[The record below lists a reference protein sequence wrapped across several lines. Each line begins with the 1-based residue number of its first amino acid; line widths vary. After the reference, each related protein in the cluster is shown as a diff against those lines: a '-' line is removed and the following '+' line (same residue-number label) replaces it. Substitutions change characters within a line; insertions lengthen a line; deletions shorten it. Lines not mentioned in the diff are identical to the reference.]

1 MEAWT
6 SDILA
11 AYEEAKGNNYEEEQC
26 YGKLYYW
33 YKKRKVCCGNG
44 N

>member
-11 AYEEAKGNNYEEEQC
+11 AYEESKNNWGKVNY
-26 YGKLYYW
+26 YGKNDNRTV
-33 YKKRKVCCGNG
+33 KRKRNWKIGKI
-44 N
+44 